1 MVTLVRTSTAAR
13 SMTRCYCE
21 DEAKARKKLNSY
33 LPTTGNA
40 VHCYYCPNCTVSLN
54 PMILARGRFL
64 RLPEGSHHIDLRC
77 TLFDP

>member
-13 SMTRCYCE
+13 SMTCCYCE
-21 DEAKARKKLNSY
+21 DEAKAGKKLNSY

-40 VHCYYCPNCTVSLN
+40 VHCHYYPNCTVS
-54 PMILARGRFL
+54 PSRMILARGGCR
-64 RLPEGSHHIDLRC
+64 HDIDLRY